1 MRLGASSAVPWGLY
15 LDTTPAPA
23 LIFLFSFS
31 YRQLSSGS
39 SHLCLPLSLSD
50 MFDIRLFYWKTN

>member
-1 MRLGASSAVPWGLY
+1 MRLGAASAVPQGLY
-15 LDTTPAPA
+15 LDTTPTPA
-23 LIFLFSFS
+23 LGLFFSFS

-39 SHLCLPLSLSD
+39 SHFRLPLSLSD

>member
-1 MRLGASSAVPWGLY
+1 MRLGAASAMPWGLY
-15 LDTTPAPA
+15 LDITPAPA
-23 LIFLFSFS
+23 LSILFSFS

-39 SHLCLPLSLSD
+39 SCLHLLLSLSD